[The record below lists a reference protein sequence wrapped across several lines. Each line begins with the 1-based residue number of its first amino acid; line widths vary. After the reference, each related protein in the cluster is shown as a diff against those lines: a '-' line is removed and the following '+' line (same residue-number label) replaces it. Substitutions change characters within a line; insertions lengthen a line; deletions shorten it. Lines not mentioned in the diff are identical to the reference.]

1 MVCVSDQ
8 REYGHYNMIKLASSP
23 GGRLE
28 VMDDAKDIQTELL
41 MVGQHHRHPR
51 HAGMSIFS
59 QNIYGI
65 FPF

>member
-41 MVGQHHRHPR
+41 MVGQHHRHR
-51 HAGMSIFS
+51 TSV
-59 QNIYGI
+59 Y
-65 FPF
+65 